1 MLDLGIFETHYLNP
15 DPLYSMKEAAQY
27 LGVSRSK
34 MYELAKSEKLLVV
47 KMTSDMKIR
56 KSVLDSY
63 IKQCE
68 QPCCWAVVTSSSKE
82 NSH

>member
-1 MLDLGIFETHYLNP
+1 MQDLGIFETHKSNP
-15 DPLYSMKEAAQY
+15 DPLYSIKEAAQY

-56 KSVLDSY
+56 KSVLDNY

-68 QPCCWAVVTSSSKE
+68 QPCCWSVITSASKE
-82 NSH
+82 NSQ